1 MLGGLSLLLSQSN
14 MCFVGDTLLL
24 ARTTTALETDWARR
38 IVTDMSKFLSK
49 VSSFLNL
56 CSTPSQKIINMS
68 SAWAKSKEHLVSHEV
83 ISRGR
88 QYCHGIATSEEVSR
102 K

>member
-1 MLGGLSLLLSQSN
+1 
-14 MCFVGDTLLL
+14 MCFVDNTLLL
-24 ARTTTALETDWARR
+24 TRTTTALETDWARR
-38 IVTDMSKFLSK
+38 MLTDKSEFLSR

-68 SAWAKSKEHLVSHEV
+68 SAWAKSKKHLVSREV